1 MQCLENAIDRHAWAN
16 AAVEKF
22 RAMAHLDDL
31 RAYLDLCPAY
41 KHTPLSGAPALA
53 ADLNIGRLLIKDET
67 DRMGLGSFKALGGA
81 YAIFDMLLSRAEHT
95 HGAPVTV
102 NANMIETLKSVGK
115 DMVFCCA
122 SAGNHG
128 LSVLAGA
135 NLFGAQAVIYL
146 CESVPDD
153 FAKRLTA
160 KGAEVRR
167 EGADYD
173 ASMDAAHAACDAH
186 GWALVSDSSWA
197 GYEEFPLAI
206 MKGYAAMT
214 DEVAAQYSETGQWP
228 THVFLQ
234 AGVGGL
240 AGGLANHIRLAWPQ
254 QPSIIIVEP
263 EKAACLLESIRA
275 GAITQVD
282 APGTNMGR
290 LDCAEASMLAFEILR
305 NTADA
310 FITISD
316 EEAER
321 AVDTLKA
328 VELAT
333 TPSGGAGYAG
343 LVALSQDGDLRR
355 RFGIDE
361 NAHCL
366 CFVTECALGKPNS
379 N

>member
-1 MQCLENAIDRHAWAN
+1 MQCLENAIERHLWAN
-16 AAVEKF
+16 AAAEKF
-22 RAMAHLDDL
+22 RAMADIDNL
-31 RAYLDLCPAY
+31 RAYLNLCPAY
-41 KHTPLSGAPALA
+41 KPTPLTEAPALA
-53 ADLNIGRLLIKDET
+53 ADLNIGRLSIKDET

-81 YAIFDMLLSRAEHT
+81 YAIFDMLLSRAEHAR
-95 HGAPVTV
+95 GAPVPV
-102 NANMIETLKSVGK
+102 DANMIDTLKSVSEG
-115 DMVFCCA
+115 MVFCCA

-135 NLFGAQAVIYL
+135 NLFGARAVIYL
-146 CESVPDD
+146 ADIVPED
-153 FAKRLTA
+153 FADRLRVM
-160 KGAEVRR
+160 GAEVRR
-167 EGADYD
+167 AGVNYD
-173 ASMDAAHAACDAH
+173 ESMLAARNACEEND
-186 GWALVSDSSWA
+186 WTLISDSSWK
-197 GYEEFPLAI
+197 GYEDIPLKV
-206 MKGYAAMT
+206 MQGYSIISEEISENFAA
-214 DEVAAQYSETGQWP
+214 AGHWP

-240 AGGLANHIRLAWPQ
+240 AGGLVNHIRLSWPH
-254 QPSIIIVEP
+254 QPLIIIVEP
-263 EKAACLLESIRA
+263 ETAACLLQSVRA
-275 GAITQVD
+275 GAMTQIK

-328 VELAT
+328 AELAT
-333 TPSGGAGYAG
+333 TPSGAAGYAG
-343 LVALSQDGDLRR
+343 LVALSKSEDLRR
-355 RFGIDE
+355 RFAIDE

-366 CFVTECALGKPNS
+366 CFVTECALNKPNS

>member
-16 AAVEKF
+16 TAPEKF
-22 RAMAHLDDL
+22 RAMAHIDDL

-41 KHTPLSGAPALA
+41 KQAPLTEAPALV
-53 ADLNIGRLLIKDET
+53 ADLKIGRLSIKDET

-81 YAIFDMLLSRAEHT
+81 YAIFNMLLARAESEY
-95 HGAPVTV
+95 GKPLPVDTQLLDV
-102 NANMIETLKSVGK
+102 LKPLAK
-115 DMVFCCA
+115 DMTFCCA

-128 LSVLAGA
+128 LSVAAGA
-135 NLFGAQAVIYL
+135 HIFGARAVIYL
-146 CESVPDD
+146 CESVPED
-153 FAKRLTA
+153 FAKRLTV

-167 EGADYD
+167 NGADYD
-173 ASMDAAHAACDAH
+173 ASMDAARAACDAH
-186 GWALVSDSSWA
+186 GWTLVSDSSWA

-214 DEVAAQYSETGQWP
+214 DEIAAQYSKTGQWP
-228 THVFLQ
+228 SHVFLQ

-240 AGGLANHIRLAWPQ
+240 AGGLANHIRLAWPR
-254 QPSIIIVEP
+254 QPSIIVVEP
-263 EKAACLLESIRA
+263 DKAACLLESARA
-275 GAITQVD
+275 DAMARIN

-310 FITISD
+310 FVTISD

-321 AVDTLKA
+321 AVDALKTA
-328 VELAT
+328 ELET
-333 TPSGGAGYAG
+333 TPSGAAGYAG
-343 LVALSQDGDLRR
+343 LVALAQDDDLRR

-361 NAHCL
+361 NARAL
-366 CFVTECALGKPNS
+366 CFVTECALSEPNS